1 MKSKKTISIIIPV
14 YNEIDVLPNFFDE
27 LFNIINRIKFYNF
40 QLLIINDG
48 SNDESLNYL
57 KSLKLKNNN
66 ISIIDF
72 SKNFGKE
79 AALTAGVDNA
89 IGEAVIPID
98 CDLQDPPSLILELIR
113 EWEKGFDIVE
123 ARRIDRNNDTIFKKV
138 TANFFHSLLNLLTN
152 NVISKNVGDYRLISK
167 EVILQIKKLKERNRY
182 MKGLLSWPGFNK
194 TYVEYK
200 RLKRSA
206 GKSKF
211 NLFKLFQLALDGIT
225 SFSVIPL
232 KAISLFGIVGA
243 LTSIIFSI
251 IILFQK
257 FFLSSLISGYAFLIM
272 ILLFFGSLQLISL
285 GIIGEYIGKIYFEVK
300 QRPIYIIK
308 KFYK

>member
-14 YNEIDVLPNFFDE
+14 YNEIDVLPNFFNE
-27 LFNIINRIKFYNF
+27 LFDIINRIKFYNF

-48 SNDESLNYL
+48 SNDESLNFL

-79 AALTAGVDNA
+79 AALTAGIDNA

-98 CDLQDPPSLILELIR
+98 CDLQDPPSLILELIK

-123 ARRIDRNNDTIFKKV
+123 AKRIDRKNDTIFKKI
-138 TANFFHSLLNLLTN
+138 TANIFHSLLNLLTN
-152 NVISKNVGDYRLISK
+152 NEISKDVGDYRLINK
-167 EVILQIKKLKERNRY
+167 QVILQIKKLNERNRY

-211 NLFKLFQLALDGIT
+211 NLFKLIQLALDGIT
-225 SFSVIPL
+225 SFSVMPL
-232 KAISLFGIVGA
+232 KAITFLGLFGVLA
-243 LTSIIFSI
+243 SIIFSI
-251 IILFQK
+251 IILFQN
-257 FFLSSLISGYAFLIM
+257 FFLNSFISGYAFLIM
-272 ILLFFGSLQLISL
+272 ILLFFGSLQLLSL

-300 QRPIYIIK
+300 KRPIYIIK

>member
-79 AALTAGVDNA
+79 AALTAGIDNA